1 MSQVGN
7 PALTVTHLDKE
18 NIMRQLLPRILGG
31 GVLAIAALGLLIQLV
46 PYGRDHSNPA
56 VVAEPAWDSPRT
68 RELFFR
74 ACADCHSNETVWPW
88 YSHIA
93 PVSWLVQHDVEEG
106 REYLNVSQWGQGKQE
121 AEEAAEEV
129 EEGNMPIPAYL
140 ITHPEADL
148 TPAEKEELIRGLEVT
163 FGEEHEGEEE
173 EHEDEEGEE
182 HEGDEE
188 DDESS
193 NEDD

>member
-1 MSQVGN
+1 
-7 PALTVTHLDKE
+7 
-18 NIMRQLLPRILGG
+18 MRKLFPRIVGG
-31 GVLAIAALGLLIQLV
+31 GLLAIAALGLLIQFV

-56 VVAEPAWDSPRT
+56 VIAEPNWDSPRT

-88 YSHIA
+88 YSNIA

-106 REYLNVSQWGQGKQE
+106 REYLNVSQWGQGEQE

-148 TPAEKEELIRGLEVT
+148 TPAEKEELIRGLEAT
-163 FGEEHEGEEE
+163 FGEE
-173 EHEDEEGEE
+173 D
-182 HEGDEE
+182 EGDEE
-188 DDESS
+188 EHDEDEDEHDEDEDEDRD
-193 NEDD
+193 EDDKDDDDDNSNDH

>member
-1 MSQVGN
+1 
-7 PALTVTHLDKE
+7 
-18 NIMRQLLPRILGG
+18 MRKLFPRILGG

-93 PVSWLVQHDVEEG
+93 PVSWLVQRDVEHG
-106 REYLNVSQWGQGKQE
+106 REHFNVSQWGQGKQE
-121 AEEAAEEV
+121 AEEAAEQI
-129 EEGNMPIPAYL
+129 EEGYMPLPPYL

-163 FGEEHEGEEE
+163 FGEEHEGEEDEHEDDEGE
-173 EHEDEEGEE
+173 EHEDE
-182 HEGDEE
+182 DE
-188 DDESS
+188 DD
-193 NEDD
+193 

>member
-1 MSQVGN
+1 
-7 PALTVTHLDKE
+7 
-18 NIMRQLLPRILGG
+18 MRKLFPRILGG
-31 GVLAIAALGLLIQLV
+31 VVLTIAALGLLIQLV

-56 VVAEPAWDSPRT
+56 VVAEPNWDSPRT

-106 REYLNVSQWGQGKQE
+106 REYLNVSQWGQGEQE

-148 TPAEKEELIRGLEVT
+148 APAEKEELIRGLETT
-163 FGEEHEGEEE
+163 FGEEQEGEEE
-173 EHEDEEGEE
+173 EQEENEEGE
-182 HEGDEE
+182 GDEDDKDE
-188 DDESS
+188 DDDNS
-193 NEDD
+193 NDD